1 MSTPS
6 AVRPQRSPRSPRLS
20 TIATAAAA
28 LLALGLA
35 ACGGEDSGGGGGGTY
50 KVGIFAPTTG
60 FAASDGKSAVN
71 SAKLAVE
78 KVNAAGGVDGKKLKL
93 VVYDDASKPDQAA
106 IIGQKLVRQDNV
118 DIAVSGSYS
127 AQTRAAAPIFARS
140 NKVMIAAYAVDP
152 QITKVGEQ
160 IWRIG
165 ELASV
170 QGKVA
175 GKLVLDN
182 LKAKKVAILYV
193 DNDFGTGLTKTFRD
207 YVKQNGGQIV
217 SDSKYPLEEQD
228 FRTVLGGIKAKSP
241 DVLYAPGYYNNAAD
255 MANQAAEIGLK
266 AQIVGVEGYDSP
278 KLIDLAGKNAE
289 GIIFTT
295 ELDRDST
302 NPAVKDFL
310 SGYEKKTGV
319 KADAVGAE
327 TYDAVLLAAEALKR
341 AGSSDAKRLVEG
353 LKGVKALE
361 GSVTGITGFS
371 PQRNGIR
378 EGLAQVVKGGDFRRY
393 ARFSD
398 PSLVT
403 PP

>member
-6 AVRPQRSPRSPRLS
+6 AVRLRRSRRSSRPPA
-20 TIATAAAA
+20 IVTAAAA

-35 ACGGEDSGGGGGGTY
+35 ACGGEDSGAGAGGTY
-50 KVGIFAPTTG
+50 KIGIFAPTTG

-78 KVNAAGGVDGKKLKL
+78 KVNAAGGVQGKELKL

-106 IIGQKLVRQDNV
+106 TIAQKLVRQDNV

-152 QITKVGEQ
+152 EITQVGEQ

-182 LKAKKVAILYV
+182 LKGKKVAILYV
-193 DNDFGTGLTKTFRD
+193 DNDFGTGLTKAFRD

-217 SDSKYPLEEQD
+217 SDSKYPLEEKD

-255 MANQAAEIGLK
+255 MANQAAELGLK

-295 ELDRDST
+295 ELDRDSS

-327 TYDAVLLAAEALKR
+327 TYDAVLLGAEALKH
-341 AGSSDAKRLVEG
+341 AGGADAKKLVEG
-353 LKGVKALE
+353 LKKVKALE

-378 EGLAQVVKGGDFRRY
+378 EGLAQVVKGGDFHRY
-393 ARFSD
+393 ATFRD
-398 PSLVT
+398 PSLIT